1 MALRG
6 RQPVQLGGL
15 DNVLR
20 DAAALLI
27 AEAELE
33 LRVGN
38 ALIEP
43 AAVGA
48 VEVYQP
54 LESCEVDCDELII
67 SRAASALM
75 IRGVNHPAVDVP
87 NVGRSSTSERRA
99 MIARP
104 H

>member
-38 ALIEP
+38 ALIDSLP
-43 AAVGA
+43 
-48 VEVYQP
+48 Q
-54 LESCEVDCDELII
+54 L
-67 SRAASALM
+67 ALLKF
-75 IRGVNHPAVDVP
+75 
-87 NVGRSSTSERRA
+87 TS
-99 MIARP
+99 